1 MIPGAKVGLIIGKG
15 GETIKMLQES
25 SGAKMIVIQDGP
37 NSQENEKPLRIS
49 GETAKVEVNIQI
61 NRYLTNR
68 LINCINLFLACQKI
82 SI

>member
-49 GETAKVEVNIQI
+49 GETAKVEVHF
-61 NRYLTNR
+61 
-68 LINCINLFLACQKI
+68 FLGVHI
-82 SI
+82 F

>member
-1 MIPGAKVGLIIGKG
+1 MFKAQIMIPGAKVGLIIGKG

-49 GETAKVEVNIQI
+49 GETAKVEVHYFVHNF
-61 NRYLTNR
+61 NNYYLLLT
-68 LINCINLFLACQKI
+68 II
-82 SI
+82 SF

>member
-37 NSQENEKPLRIS
+37 NSQESEKPLRIS
-49 GETAKVEVNIQI
+49 GETAKVEVDF
-61 NRYLTNR
+61 Y
-68 LINCINLFLACQKI
+68 I
-82 SI
+82 SIIYYLITILTLFF

>member
-49 GETAKVEVNIQI
+49 GETAKVEVNLLMIHF
-61 NRYLTNR
+61 RSDGL
-68 LINCINLFLACQKI
+68 LFY
-82 SI
+82 

>member
-49 GETAKVEVNIQI
+49 GETAKVEVNFFYY
-61 NRYLTNR
+61 N
-68 LINCINLFLACQKI
+68 F
-82 SI
+82 

>member
-49 GETAKVEVNIQI
+49 GETAKVEVNSIRNTIIIEI
-61 NRYLTNR
+61 NIYIL
-68 LINCINLFLACQKI
+68 
-82 SI
+82 SIWF

>member
-49 GETAKVEVNIQI
+49 GETAKVEVNIYI
-61 NRYLTNR
+61 IFNIT
-68 LINCINLFLACQKI
+68 
-82 SI
+82 

>member
-49 GETAKVEVNIQI
+49 GETAKVEVNF
-61 NRYLTNR
+61 Y
-68 LINCINLFLACQKI
+68 I
-82 SI
+82 SIIYYLIAMLTFFLICF